1 MPSRRAWPL
10 MCLLSLS
17 CHAFPAKPP
26 ESLVSGPTAPPP
38 AVVSAAPSAGLLW
51 EKGQAAMRD
60 GQVESAIAWY
70 EQSLAVDPGMTRNH
84 LSLAAAWLE
93 QGVPQ
98 KAERHLGRYLAAR
111 PEQWLIR
118 AHYAELLVRVERYSE
133 ARGELERF
141 VAEAQQHGPAA
152 QAQLIHCHSR
162 LMELARQADDSY
174 QEHLHRGIGLYLLGK
189 ERQQID
195 DHSQDLP
202 AEGLFCKAAG
212 ELTLARLERPDQARP
227 CWYLYEVWSRLG
239 QDQPARR
246 WLHAA
251 DAEAPFT
258 YLTPAEQQG
267 LHLACRAAQLEPLT
281 R

>member
-1 MPSRRAWPL
+1 MPSRRAWL
-10 MCLLSLS
+10 LSCLLCLS
-17 CHAFPAKPP
+17 CHAFPAPP
-26 ESLVSGPTAPPP
+26 PPTAAPP
-38 AVVSAAPSAGLLW
+38 AAVAAASPASPAAGTLW

-60 GQVESAIAWY
+60 GQVETAIVWY
-70 EQSLAVDPGMTRNH
+70 EQSLASDPGMVRNH

-93 QGVPQ
+93 QGAP
-98 KAERHLGRYLAAR
+98 ERAAPHLGRYLTAR

-118 AHYAELLVRVERYSE
+118 AHYAELLVRIDRYAE
-133 ARGELERF
+133 ARSELERF
-141 VAEAQQHGPAA
+141 IAEAQQHGPAA
-152 QAQLIHCHSR
+152 QAQLIHSHSR
-162 LMELARQADDSY
+162 LMEIARLSDDAY
-174 QEHLHRGIGLYLLGK
+174 QEHLHRGIGLYLLAK

-195 DHSQDLP
+195 DSTDELP

-258 YLTPAEQQG
+258 YLTPCEQRN
-267 LHLACRAAQLEPLT
+267 LHLACREVSQEPLA